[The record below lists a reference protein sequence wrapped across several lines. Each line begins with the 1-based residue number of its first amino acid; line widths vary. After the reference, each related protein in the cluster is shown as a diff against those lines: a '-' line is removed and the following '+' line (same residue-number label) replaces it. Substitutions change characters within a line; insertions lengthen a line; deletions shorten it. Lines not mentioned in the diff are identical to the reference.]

1 MKIRQIYEK
10 LIWAKKG
17 KSIALLFDE
26 KLADLGKIDY
36 SKKR

>member
-17 KSIALLFDE
+17 KPIALLFDE
-26 KLADLGKIDY
+26 KSADLGKIDF
-36 SKKR
+36 SEKK